1 VFGLGSA
8 HLNGSSLNVD
18 SKKQIYKMKSLDGIS
33 LNSKISLAVAG
44 LIMMTFFTVQTCIVF
59 GLCEPTLFLA
69 KFGWG
74 CVVFFMPPFFK
85 VVSEFLYKKKK
96 VTEELD
102 KQIHSFKRFEDFV
115 QEATIVTKADSRAKI
130 TYVNE
135 KFEEV
140 SGWKFEEVKGRDHVI
155 VNSGTQPKKYWK
167 GMYDTVHQG
176 KIWHDVV
183 TNKRKDGSFYY
194 VDTYIKAN
202 FDNDGNVIEYVSVR
216 QDLTDIIK
224 ATDELAQKNVY
235 LEHAAKIIR
244 HDMHSGINTYLPR
257 GIKSL
262 KRRITDDQIN
272 ELKIQAPLQLISDGL
287 THAQKVYAGV
297 YEFTN
302 LVKQNAHMSKAK
314 VDIKYILEDYLR
326 LTAYKNQVILDDNLP
341 KSLEVNEPL
350 FCTAIDNLIRNGL
363 KYNDSP
369 TKWVKIY
376 QEGSYNSARYIIIED
391 NGRGL
396 SQTEFIELSKPYTR
410 KEGQKESGTG
420 LGLNI
425 CIEILKEHGFDIKAE
440 KLEQGTKLKI
450 RIDND

>member
-1 VFGLGSA
+1 
-8 HLNGSSLNVD
+8 
-18 SKKQIYKMKSLDGIS
+18 MKSLDGIS

-376 QEGSYNSARYIIIED
+376 QEGSYNSGRYIIIED

>member
-1 VFGLGSA
+1 MSA
-8 HLNGSSLNVD
+8 LN
-18 SKKQIYKMKSLDGIS
+18 GIS
-33 LNSKISLAVAG
+33 LNAKISLVIAG
-44 LIMMTFFTVQTCIVF
+44 IIMLTFFAVQTCIVF
-59 GLCEPTLFLA
+59 GLCEPSLELA

-74 CVVFFMPPFFK
+74 CVIFFMPPFFK

-202 FDNDGNVIEYVSVR
+202 FDDDGNVIEYVSVR

-376 QEGSYNSARYIIIED
+376 QEDSYNSGRYIIIED

-410 KEGQKESGTG
+410 KEDQLESGTG